1 MAEIYK
7 GVFEDDKGNR
17 YYAASDTEITYDTAG
32 IPLNNGGDLSE
43 ASVNFTVS
51 SSRKA
56 LTAKA
61 RFKALMGDIAKWLT
75 DLGPAAFYK
84 VADDFTTTAENYL
97 FTARKGKQLKDEVDN
112 LNQNLGDMTG
122 LTNDTY
128 NTIAKLL
135 QHWID
140 SGYLPDVISTAL
152 VPILSGTSSRILTDG
167 DNTSYPAWYAY
178 DNNVST
184 KYIPTAGANRYIGYD
199 FQTPVVVKR
208 LEWKGADSAYPGFS
222 DQAKLQASTDGS
234 NWVVIKNLT
243 GGSNYGQDVFVNVT
257 GSTKYRYWR
266 VLDSIRF
273 GVVYLQFYGK

>member
-112 LNQNLGDMTG
+112 LNQNLNGYKFDVIDGIPSYKAGADAAWVPFSNPEVYFAQYSFPGDQSTIPFTLSKAQLWL
-122 LTNDTY
+122 LTNGNWFTQYQNQLKLQINGATVPVASYTKY
-128 NTIAKLL
+128 NNCYIAKYDTK
-135 QHWID
+135 QYIN
-140 SGYLPDVISTAL
+140 SAASL
-152 VPILSGTSSRILTDG
+152 VVNRSMVVT
-167 DNTSYPAWYAY
+167 NTY
-178 DNNVST
+178 T
-184 KYIPTAGANRYIGYD
+184 YIMLIG
-199 FQTPVVVKR
+199 V
-208 LEWKGADSAYPGFS
+208 
-222 DQAKLQASTDGS
+222 
-234 NWVVIKNLT
+234 
-243 GGSNYGQDVFVNVT
+243 
-257 GSTKYRYWR
+257 
-266 VLDSIRF
+266 
-273 GVVYLQFYGK
+273 

>member
-112 LNQNLGDMTG
+112 LNQNLAQGQIEFDVDATG
-122 LTNDTY
+122 KGFYRKRGADT
-128 NTIAKLL
+128 
-135 QHWID
+135 W
-140 SGYLPDVISTAL
+140 LPFSNAL
-152 VPILSGTSSRILTDG
+152 VLMDGTGSYAFGGINNGYYSNFQLDNFDYSAYSKIRITNLGTYPFEVVCGTTSYTSPGTFDISALKQTTLRIFYRGAAVNPPILLK
-167 DNTSYPAWYAY
+167 
-178 DNNVST
+178 VEL
-184 KYIPTAGANRYIGYD
+184 IP
-199 FQTPVVVKR
+199 
-208 LEWKGADSAYPGFS
+208 
-222 DQAKLQASTDGS
+222 
-234 NWVVIKNLT
+234 
-243 GGSNYGQDVFVNVT
+243 
-257 GSTKYRYWR
+257 
-266 VLDSIRF
+266 
-273 GVVYLQFYGK
+273 

>member
-112 LNQNLGDMTG
+112 LNQNLNGFAFKEEG
-122 LTNDTY
+122 
-128 NTIAKLL
+128 
-135 QHWID
+135 
-140 SGYLPDVISTAL
+140 GV
-152 VPILSGTSSRILTDG
+152 
-167 DNTSYPAWYAY
+167 
-178 DNNVST
+178 
-184 KYIPTAGANRYIGYD
+184 KY
-199 FQTPVVVKR
+199 V
-208 LEWKGADSAYPGFS
+208 KGADSVWVPFSNPEVYFAQCSFPG
-222 DQAKLQASTDGS
+222 DQSTIPFTVNKSTLWLLTNADWFTSQYQNQLKLQIGNSTVS
-234 NWVVIKNLT
+234 
-243 GGSNYGQDVFVNVT
+243 VT
-257 GSTKYRYWR
+257 SYTKYDNCFIAKYDIKQYINKAASLTVNRSMVYANAYNYII
-266 VLDSIRF
+266 LI
-273 GVVYLQFYGK
+273 GV

>member
-112 LNQNLGDMTG
+112 LNQNLTA
-122 LTNDTY
+122 LN
-128 NTIAKLL
+128 
-135 QHWID
+135 D
-140 SGYLPDVISTAL
+140 SGAIKGMDAREDGVYITYSTGADTVTKKLGSPEYTLGHAADSNKSPIDITIPACENAL
-152 VPILSGTSSRILTDG
+152 LVVAANSGATVDING
-167 DNTSYPAWYAY
+167 
-178 DNNVST
+178 NVSAGSGEIKSLGLHNFKGNT
-184 KYIPTAGANRYIGYD
+184 TINMGLFQVTSKAGCTVTFSIPAYTNTMTVM
-199 FQTPVVVKR
+199 F
-208 LEWKGADSAYPGFS
+208 LSA
-222 DQAKLQASTDGS
+222 
-234 NWVVIKNLT
+234 
-243 GGSNYGQDVFVNVT
+243 
-257 GSTKYRYWR
+257 
-266 VLDSIRF
+266 
-273 GVVYLQFYGK
+273 